1 MIFSLLNFLEKNNNT
16 WRVSMRHERQ
26 CAWSV
31 VAWIFNSMF
40 MPLSNHSCNPQVM
53 ESHAISE

>member
-1 MIFSLLNFLEKNNNT
+1 
-16 WRVSMRHERQ
+16 MRHERQ